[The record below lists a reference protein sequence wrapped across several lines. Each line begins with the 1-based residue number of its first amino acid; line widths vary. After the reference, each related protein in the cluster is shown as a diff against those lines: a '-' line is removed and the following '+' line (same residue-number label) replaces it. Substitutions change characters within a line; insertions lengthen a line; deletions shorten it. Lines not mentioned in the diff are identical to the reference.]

1 MSFERTGLAPRPW
14 LPRTKAR
21 LNPFGHMAHWPWEQL
36 YMPRVRGGDQRMI
49 SLRSL
54 SISLGPE
61 CLLSA
66 RAAKRALEKYEGGC
80 GSVAHITGEPL
91 IMSIGTRAPSSS
103 VSSTETKRRGASH
116 VRRAL
121 AMRPCLVSE
130 LTDITT
136 RSVRGHGALG
146 WAYSAITRSR
156 GSHATGILDSLR
168 IEQAIL

>member
-14 LPRTKAR
+14 LPRTKTR
-21 LNPFGHMAHWPWEQL
+21 LHPFGHMAHWPWEQL

-66 RAAKRALEKYEGGC
+66 RAAKQALEKCQGGC

>member
-1 MSFERTGLAPRPW
+1 MASRYQKKIASFRSYGTLALGAALHAPW
-14 LPRTKAR
+14 PCKASQPSWDSAST
-21 LNPFGHMAHWPWEQL
+21 LGHRVDPMR
-36 YMPRVRGGDQRMI
+36 RVR
-49 SLRSL
+49 
-54 SISLGPE
+54 PTT
-61 CLLSA
+61 
-66 RAAKRALEKYEGGC
+66 ALEKYEEGC
-80 GSVAHITGEPL
+80 GSVTHVTGEPL
-91 IMSIGTRAPSSS
+91 KMFIGTRAPSSS

-146 WAYSAITRSR
+146 WAYSAITRSK